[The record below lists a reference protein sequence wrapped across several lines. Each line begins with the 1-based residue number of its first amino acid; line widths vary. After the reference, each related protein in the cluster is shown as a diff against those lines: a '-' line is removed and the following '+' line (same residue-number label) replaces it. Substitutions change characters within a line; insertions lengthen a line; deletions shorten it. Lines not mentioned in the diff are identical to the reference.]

1 MTIAKDSI
9 NGEIVHG
16 HDLRGMND
24 LYIRTTTFEC
34 PYDKCRILATP
45 CSYKET
51 NLNQSYFRYKE
62 DHKPGCEIHD
72 PKNENKH
79 KSKGDK
85 KHNSPPALAI
95 SLLRLDV
102 PERKSVTS
110 RRGPDQRVRDDE
122 KESEDKAHPVSS
134 SSIKPVVDYYVN
146 GDNRYELL
154 SIPPYGV
161 RSYKDTFQL
170 IIYRE
175 GIRYNKPAIY
185 FGKIQSNIRLERK
198 SDCYYLTFLARKKG
212 TKQAYKLEI
221 DVSGWDE
228 SKKNFFYDEYEKQ
241 RREANDYYNGLKDK
255 SKATKYLNVFF
266 FGFPDEFDNF
276 LFKTN
281 RFKLIY
287 IVFLN
292 EFDATYND
300 TNYYIEKEPRIG
312 YEINNEHLTVHQN
325 KINLAE

>member
-1 MTIAKDSI
+1 PGYGDGLLTS
-9 NGEIVHG
+9 
-16 HDLRGMND
+16 
-24 LYIRTTTFEC
+24 
-34 PYDKCRILATP
+34 
-45 CSYKET
+45 
-51 NLNQSYFRYKE
+51 NLW
-62 DHKPGCEIHD
+62 G
-72 PKNENKH
+72 
-79 KSKGDK
+79 
-85 KHNSPPALAI
+85 
-95 SLLRLDV
+95 SL
-102 PERKSVTS
+102 S
-110 RRGPDQRVRDDE
+110 
-122 KESEDKAHPVSS
+122 
-134 SSIKPVVDYYVN
+134 
-146 GDNRYELL
+146 
-154 SIPPYGV
+154 PYGV

-170 IIYRE
+170 VIYRE

-198 SDCYYLTFLARKKG
+198 SDYYYLTFLARKKG

-221 DVSGWDE
+221 DVSGWGE

-266 FGFPDEFDNF
+266 FGFPDEFDRF

-312 YEINNEHLTVHQN
+312 YEINNEQLTVHQN
-325 KINLAE
+325 RIN

>member
-16 HDLRGMND
+16 HDLRGMD
-24 LYIRTTTFEC
+24 ELYIRTTTFEC
-34 PYDKCRILATP
+34 PYDKCKIQATP
-45 CSYKET
+45 CSFKET

-79 KSKGDK
+79 KSKNNK

-95 SLLRLDV
+95 SLLKLDV
-102 PERKSVTS
+102 SERKNDSST
-110 RRGPDQRVRDDE
+110 RKRDKRVRDDE
-122 KESEDKAHPVSS
+122 KEPGNNAHPVSS

-146 GDNRYELL
+146 GNNRYEPL

-198 SDCYYLTFLARKKG
+198 SDSYYLTFLARKKG

-221 DVSGWDE
+221 DVSEWDE
-228 SKKNFFYDEYEKQ
+228 SKKKFFYDEYEKQ
-241 RREANDYYNGLKDK
+241 RREANEYYNGLKDK
-255 SKATKYLNVFF
+255 RKATKYLNVFF
-266 FGFPDEFDNF
+266 FGYPDGNDIF

-281 RFKLIY
+281 HFKLIY
-287 IVFLN
+287 IVFLD
-292 EFDATYND
+292 EFDVTYND
-300 TNYYIEKEPRIG
+300 TNYYIVKEQRIG
-312 YEINNEHLTVHQN
+312 CEINNEHLTVHQN
-325 KINLAE
+325 RI